1 MCRDR
6 ALPTAAKKSPSHSW
20 QNMTEALDGA
30 APPSS
35 YCWVWRKDC
44 EPLETTFCS
53 SVSGFMAQV
62 RRCLKG
68 LSNTFMFPFNS
79 LFLNMAKQVVVHVS
93 VIRIGSYKALQHLN
107 SWMKS
112 WLHLFIEAFSIYFNR
127 VRTAQL
133 LLAWNHRERLSAQLA
148 AGGFHWAISWDLGIA
163 ASWKGFFMVSHLVDL
178 CCIKILL
185 PDMQE

>member
-1 MCRDR
+1 MSSSTEWFNNVQGQGISNSSKEISLPIPGKIGLKHLVLLLSMKQR
-6 ALPTAAKKSPSHSW
+6 AW
-20 QNMTEALDGA
+20 
-30 APPSS
+30 
-35 YCWVWRKDC
+35 
-44 EPLETTFCS
+44 TFRNILLLFC
-53 SVSGFMAQV
+53 VCFMAQV

-68 LSNTFMFPFNS
+68 LSNTFIFPFSS
-79 LFLNMAKQVVVHVS
+79 LFLNRAKQVVVHVS
-93 VIRIGSYKALQHLN
+93 VIRIGSYKALQRLN

-127 VRTAQL
+127 VRTARL

-178 CCIKILL
+178 CCV
-185 PDMQE
+185 